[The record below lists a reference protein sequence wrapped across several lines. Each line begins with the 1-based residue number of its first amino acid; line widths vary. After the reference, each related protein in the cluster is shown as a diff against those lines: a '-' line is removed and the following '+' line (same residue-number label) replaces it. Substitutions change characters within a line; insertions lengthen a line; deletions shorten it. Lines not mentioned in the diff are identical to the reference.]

1 MRVVVVGARGQLG
14 AAVAHEFRRD
24 HDVTPFGHGDLDVN
38 DGAAVRSTLAAAAPD
53 VIINCAAYNAVDAAE
68 DHPVDALRTNA
79 FAVRNLARAAAS
91 GNAVLIHCGTD
102 FVFDGASDRPYV
114 EDDRPNPR
122 SVYAAS
128 KLLGEWFASDAPR
141 AYVLRVESLFGR
153 APDGP
158 PAKGSVESIV
168 AALREGRA
176 PRVFRDRTVS
186 PTYVPHAAQAM
197 RHLLECTAPIGLY
210 HCVSSGHC
218 TWLEFAL
225 EAASILGL
233 EPRVDAV
240 SVADVALRAERPKYC
255 ALSNEKLVATGIAM
269 PTWQDALKD
278 YLSAFRDNLRHQPAH
293 GQA

>member
-1 MRVVVVGARGQLG
+1 MRVVVIGARGQLG

-24 HDVTPFGHGDLDVN
+24 HDVTALGHADLNIN
-38 DGAAVRSTLAAAAPD
+38 DGAAVQSTLAAAVPD

-91 GNAVLIHCGTD
+91 AGAVLIHCGTD
-102 FVFDGASDRPYV
+102 FVFDGAAHRPYV

-122 SVYAAS
+122 SVYGAS

-168 AALREGRA
+168 TAFREGRA

-197 RHLLECTAPIGLY
+197 RHLIEQKVGAGLY

-218 TWLEFAL
+218 TWQEFAI
-225 EAASILGL
+225 EAARILGV
-233 EPRVDAV
+233 EPRVDPV

-278 YLSAFRDNLRHQPAH
+278 YLTASRDDLRDEPAH
-293 GQA
+293 G

>member
-1 MRVVVVGARGQLG
+1 MRVVVIGARGQLG

-24 HDVTPFGHGDLDVN
+24 HDVTPFGHADLDIA
-38 DGAAVRSTLAAAAPD
+38 DAAAVQSTLAAAAPD

-79 FAVRNLARAAAS
+79 FAVRNLARGAAS
-91 GNAVLIHCGTD
+91 CRAVLIHCGTD
-102 FVFDGASDRPYV
+102 FVFDGVTDRPYV

-128 KLLGEWFASDAPR
+128 KLLGEWFALDAPR

-168 AALREGRA
+168 AALRDGRA

-197 RHLLECTAPIGLY
+197 RHLVERTAPAGLY
-210 HCVSSGHC
+210 HCVSSGRC

-225 EAASILGL
+225 EAARILGL

-255 ALSNEKLVATGIAM
+255 ALSNEKLIATGFAM

-278 YLSAFRDNLRHQPAH
+278 YLSAFRDDLRHQPAH
-293 GQA
+293 G

>member
-1 MRVVVVGARGQLG
+1 MRVVVIGARGQLG
-14 AAVAHEFRRD
+14 AAVAHEFRRG
-24 HDVTPFGHGDLDVN
+24 HDVTPFGHGDLDIN
-38 DGAAVRSTLAAAAPD
+38 NAAAVQSTLAAAAPD

-79 FAVRNLARAAAS
+79 FAVRNLARAAVS
-91 GNAVLIHCGTD
+91 NGSVLIHCGTD
-102 FVFDGASDRPYV
+102 FVFDGTTDRPYV

-122 SVYAAS
+122 SVYGAS

-168 AALREGRA
+168 AALRDGRA

-197 RHLLECTAPIGLY
+197 RHLLERTAPGGLY

-225 EAASILGL
+225 EAARILGL
-233 EPRVDAV
+233 EPHVDAV
-240 SVADVALRAERPKYC
+240 SVADVALRADRPKYC